1 MIASL
6 KHFLQDVFEPLAIAV
21 IAAILILEPDA
32 LAGHSDTEDMKMNA
46 TMLAWM
52 LGPWEIA
59 LILIATLLLFGGKK
73 LPELAKG
80 LGKGLRVF
88 KKEMKGVRESIEEAV
103 DAEPDYEGDIQDEGE
118 SQDSDD
124 SQDKDAKK
132 EDAKKEDDQV
142 EQMH

>member
-1 MIASL
+1 
-6 KHFLQDVFEPLAIAV
+6 
-21 IAAILILEPDA
+21 
-32 LAGHSDTEDMKMNA
+32 MNA

-59 LILIATLLLFGGKK
+59 LILVAALLLFGGKK

-103 DAEPDYEGDIQDEGE
+103 EAEPDYDDGTGDEDAAQDDAAKDEDAAQDESTQE
-118 SQDSDD
+118 DD
-124 SQDKDAKK
+124 SQ
-132 EDAKKEDDQV
+132 V
-142 EQMH
+142 EPMH